1 MHASLDNL
9 IRKLARLPGLGPRS
23 ARRAVLFLL
32 KNRDRLM
39 LPLAQDLFDVA
50 SQVRSCAECGNLDHG
65 DKCSI
70 CRDIQRDHSCVCVVE
85 DVGDLWAM
93 ERAAVYRGVYHILG
107 GTLNALDGRGPDDL
121 HIDKLINRA
130 STGHT
135 SEVILALSATVD
147 GQTTAHYIAEK
158 LANSGV
164 DVTRLAHGVPVG
176 GELDYLDDGTLAQAL
191 KARAKLQF

>member
-23 ARRAVLFLL
+23 ARRAVLYLL

-70 CRDIQRDHSCVCVVE
+70 CRDTQRDHSCVCVVE
-85 DVGDLWAM
+85 DVGDLWAI

-158 LANSGV
+158 LANSSV

>member
-1 MHASLDNL
+1 MHASLDQL

-23 ARRAVLFLL
+23 ARRAVLYLL

-39 LPLAQDLFDVA
+39 VPLAQDLFDAA
-50 SQVRSCAECGNLDHG
+50 SQVRACAECGNLDHG
-65 DKCSI
+65 DQCSI
-70 CRDIQRDHSCVCVVE
+70 CRDPQRDHSCICVVE

-107 GTLNALDGRGPDDL
+107 GTLSALDGRGPDDL
-121 HIDKLINRA
+121 HIDKLVRRA
-130 STGHT
+130 NTLAAT
-135 SEVILALSATVD
+135 EVILALSATVD

-158 LANSGV
+158 LATTKV
-164 DVTRLAHGVPVG
+164 EVTRLAHGVPVG

-191 KARAKLQF
+191 RARAKLMS

>member
-1 MHASLDNL
+1 MHGSLDQL

-23 ARRAVLFLL
+23 ARRAVLYLL

-39 LPLAQDLFDVA
+39 VPLAQDLFDVA
-50 SQVRSCAECGNLDHG
+50 SQVRACAECGNLDHG

-70 CRDIQRDHSCVCVVE
+70 CRNPQRDHSCICVVE
-85 DVGDLWAM
+85 DVGDLWAI

-107 GTLNALDGRGPDDL
+107 GTLSALDGRGPDDL
-121 HIDKLINRA
+121 HIDKLVRRA
-130 STGHT
+130 NTMAT
-135 SEVILALSATVD
+135 TEVILALSATVD

-158 LANSGV
+158 LAPTKV
-164 DVTRLAHGVPVG
+164 EVTRLAHGVPVG

-191 KARAKLQF
+191 RARAKLVS